1 MTGQATGDTEDLST
15 LAAEDLGRVH
25 IVGIGG
31 VGMLGV
37 ARLLLTRG
45 IPVSGSDIKEWPAL
59 ETLRA
64 LGATIHLGQARENI
78 ANVDTVVYSTA
89 IPADNVELAQARRRG
104 LRVLHRAE
112 ALVTAMN
119 GRQVVA
125 IAGTNGKTTT
135 TSMTTTVLQH
145 CGVDP
150 SFFIGGEFADA
161 GVGAHHGSGQHFVV
175 EADESDRSFLLYSPF
190 VAILTN
196 LEADHLNTYGDM
208 AGLETA
214 FRQFVDR
221 VDPKG
226 FVVVCADDAGAAQ
239 LGAYARSTG
248 RTVYSYGRA
257 ADADLRL
264 TEEAS
269 DVAGTSYVAMLDGVK
284 VGAVSVPVPGVHL
297 ALNSA
302 ASLLT
307 AVKLGLEPAKAVE
320 ALGQF
325 RGVRR
330 RFERKGVAAGV
341 RVYDEYAYHPTS
353 MTAALGTLREL
364 AGSGRLIVV
373 FQPYRMYRT
382 VAFQD
387 EIARALA
394 LADEV
399 VVMEVFGPGEERGP
413 GQGGAPLARAVAL
426 PPEQVVFE
434 PSWSAV
440 ATEVVRR
447 ARPGDLVVTMG
458 APPISMLGT
467 EILTALEEQPGLVS

>member
-1 MTGQATGDTEDLST
+1 MTDLANLT
-15 LAAEDLGRVH
+15 AEDLGRVH
-25 IVGIGG
+25 VIGIGG

-64 LGATIHLGQARENI
+64 LGARIHLGQAAGNLDG
-78 ANVDTVVYSTA
+78 VDTVVYSTA
-89 IPADNVELAQARRRG
+89 IPADNVELVEARRRG

-119 GRQVVA
+119 GRQGIAV
-125 IAGTNGKTTT
+125 AGTNGKTTT
-135 TSMTTTVLQH
+135 TSMVTTVLQH

-161 GVGAHHGSGQHFVV
+161 GVGAHHGSGPHFII
-175 EADESDRSFLLYSPF
+175 EADESDRSFLLYAPY
-190 VAILTN
+190 VAIITN

-208 AGLETA
+208 AGLEAA
-214 FRQFVDR
+214 FREFIDR

-226 FVVVCADDAGAAQ
+226 FVVVCADDEGAAR
-239 LGAYARSTG
+239 LGDYARSTG
-248 RTVYSYGRA
+248 RRVFTYGRSV
-257 ADADLRL
+257 DADLRL
-264 TEEAS
+264 AEEAS
-269 DVAGTSYVAMLDGVK
+269 DVAGTSYVAVLDGTK
-284 VGAVSVPVPGVHL
+284 IGAVSVPVPGVHL

-302 ASLLT
+302 AALLT
-307 AVKLGLEPAKAVE
+307 AMKLELEPAKAVE
-320 ALGQF
+320 SLAQF

-330 RFERKGVAAGV
+330 RFELKGVAAGV

-353 MTAALGTLREL
+353 MTAAISTLRTL
-364 AGSGRLIVV
+364 AGTGQLIVA

-382 VAFQD
+382 VAFLD
-387 EIARALA
+387 EIAESLGM
-394 LADEV
+394 ADQV
-399 VVMEVFGPGEERGP
+399 VVMEVFGPGEERAP
-413 GQGGAPLARAVAL
+413 GEGGAPLARAVPL
-426 PPEQVVFE
+426 PREDVVFE

-440 ATEVVRR
+440 APEVVRR

-467 EILTALEEQPGLVS
+467 EILAALEEQRVDR

>member
-1 MTGQATGDTEDLST
+1 MSDDLSKLT
-15 LAAEDLGRVH
+15 AEDLGRVH
-25 IVGIGG
+25 VIGIGG

-64 LGATIHLGQARENI
+64 LGATIHLGQAGENV
-78 ANVDTVVYSTA
+78 ADVDTIVYSTA
-89 IPADNVELAQARRRG
+89 IPAGNVELVEARRRG

-112 ALVTAMN
+112 ALVTAAN
-119 GRQVVA
+119 GRQLIA

-135 TSMTTTVLQH
+135 TSMVTTVLQH

-208 AGLETA
+208 AGLEAA
-214 FRQFVDR
+214 FGQFVDR
-221 VDPKG
+221 VDRNG
-226 FVVVCADDAGAAQ
+226 FVVVCADDPGAVR
-239 LGAYARSTG
+239 LGDYARSTG
-248 RTVYSYGRA
+248 RQVFSYGRSA
-257 ADADLRL
+257 EADLRL
-264 TEEAS
+264 TEETG
-269 DVAGTSYVAMLDGVK
+269 DVAGTSYVALLDQEKLGT
-284 VGAVSVPVPGVHL
+284 VSVPVPGGYL

-302 ASLLT
+302 AALLA
-307 AVKLGLEPAKAVE
+307 AVKLDLDPAKAAE
-320 ALGQF
+320 SLRQF

-330 RFERKGVAAGV
+330 RFELKGVAAGV

-353 MTAALGTLREL
+353 MTGALTTLRAL
-364 AGSGRLIVV
+364 AGAGRLIVA

-387 EIARALA
+387 EIAQSLA
-394 LADEV
+394 LADDV

-413 GQGGAPLARAVAL
+413 GQGGAPLARAVPL
-426 PPEQVVFE
+426 PPENVVFE

-440 ATEVVRR
+440 ATEVARR

-467 EILTALEEQPGLVS
+467 EILAALEEQPLSRHSV

>member
-1 MTGQATGDTEDLST
+1 MTEDLSR
-15 LAAEDLGRVH
+15 LSAEDLGRVH
-25 IVGIGG
+25 VIGIGG

-64 LGATIHLGQARENI
+64 LGATIQLGQTAGNVHG
-78 ANVDTVVYSTA
+78 VDTVVYSTA
-89 IPADNVELAQARRRG
+89 IPADNVELVEARRLG

-119 GRQVVA
+119 GRQVIA

-135 TSMTTTVLQH
+135 TSMVTTVLQH

-208 AGLETA
+208 AGLEAA
-214 FRQFVDR
+214 FREFVDR
-221 VDPKG
+221 VHPKG
-226 FVVVCADDAGAAQ
+226 FVVVCADDAGAVR
-239 LGAYARSTG
+239 LGDYARSTG
-248 RTVYSYGRA
+248 RQVFSYGRSEE
-257 ADADLRL
+257 ADLRL
-264 TEEAS
+264 TEEAG
-269 DVAGTSYVAMLDGVK
+269 DVAGTSYVARLAGEK
-284 VGAVSVPVPGVHL
+284 LGAVSVPVPGGYL

-302 ASLLT
+302 AALLA
-307 AVKLGLEPAKAVE
+307 AVKLDLDPGKAVE
-320 ALGQF
+320 SLGQF

-330 RFERKGVAAGV
+330 RFELKGVAAGV

-353 MTAALGTLREL
+353 MTGALTTLRTL
-364 AGSGRLIVV
+364 AGTGRLIVA

-387 EIARALA
+387 EIAQSLA
-394 LADEV
+394 LADDV
-399 VVMEVFGPGEERGP
+399 VVMEVFGPGEVREP
-413 GQGGAPLARAVAL
+413 GQGGAPLARAVPL
-426 PPEQVVFE
+426 PAENVVFE

-440 ATEVVRR
+440 AAEVVSR

-467 EILTALEEQPGLVS
+467 EILAALEEQPVGRHAR

>member
-1 MTGQATGDTEDLST
+1 MTEDLSK
-15 LAAEDLGRVH
+15 LSAEDLGRVH
-25 IVGIGG
+25 VIGIGG

-64 LGATIHLGQARENI
+64 LGATIHLGQAP
-78 ANVDTVVYSTA
+78 ANVADVDTVVYSTA
-89 IPADNVELAQARRRG
+89 IPADNVELVEARRRG

-119 GRQVVA
+119 GRQVIA

-135 TSMTTTVLQH
+135 TSMVTTVLQH

-175 EADESDRSFLLYSPF
+175 EADESDRTFLLYSPY
-190 VAILTN
+190 VAIITN

-208 AGLETA
+208 AGLEAA
-214 FRQFVDR
+214 FRQFIDR
-221 VDPKG
+221 VDRNG
-226 FVVVCADDAGAAQ
+226 VVVVCADDAGATR
-239 LGAYARSTG
+239 LGEYARSTG
-248 RTVYSYGRA
+248 RRVFTYGRA

-269 DVAGTSYVAMLDGVK
+269 DVAGTSYVAVLNGVK
-284 VGAVSVPVPGVHL
+284 LGAVSVAVPGVHL

-302 ASLLT
+302 AALLT
-307 AVKLGLEPAKAVE
+307 AVKLDLDAGKAVE
-320 ALGQF
+320 SLGQF

-330 RFERKGVAAGV
+330 RFELKGVAAGV

-353 MTAALGTLREL
+353 MTAALTTLRGL
-364 AGSGRLIVV
+364 AGQGRLIVA

-387 EIARALA
+387 EIAASLG

-399 VVMEVFGPGEERGP
+399 VVMEVFGPGEERLP
-413 GQGGAPLARAVAL
+413 GQGGAPLARAVPL
-426 PPEQVVFE
+426 PPDQVVFE

-458 APPISMLGT
+458 APPISMLGA
-467 EILTALEEQPGLVS
+467 EILTALEEQAGLVS

>member
-1 MTGQATGDTEDLST
+1 MSEDLSK
-15 LAAEDLGRVH
+15 LIAEDLGRVH
-25 IVGIGG
+25 VIGIGG

-64 LGATIHLGQARENI
+64 LGATIQLGQSAENL

-89 IPADNVELAQARRRG
+89 IPADNVELAEARRRG

-119 GRQVVA
+119 GRQVIA

-135 TSMTTTVLQH
+135 TSMVTTVLQH

-208 AGLETA
+208 AGLEAA

-221 VDPKG
+221 VDRSG
-226 FVVVCADDAGAAQ
+226 YVVVCADDPGAVR
-239 LGAYARSTG
+239 LGEYARSTG
-248 RTVYSYGRA
+248 RQVFSYGRSPE
-257 ADADLRL
+257 ADLRL
-264 TEEAS
+264 TEEAG
-269 DVAGTSYVAMLDGVK
+269 DVGGTSYVARLGDEK
-284 VGAVSVPVPGVHL
+284 LGAVSVPVPGGYL

-302 ASLLT
+302 AALLA
-307 AVKLGLEPAKAVE
+307 AVKLDLDPGKAVE
-320 ALGQF
+320 SLGQF

-330 RFERKGVAAGV
+330 RFELKGVAAGV

-353 MTAALGTLREL
+353 MTGALTTLRTL
-364 AGSGRLIVV
+364 AGTGRLIVA

-382 VAFQD
+382 IAFQD
-387 EIARALA
+387 EIAQSLA

-413 GQGGAPLARAVAL
+413 GQGGAPLARAVPL
-426 PPEQVVFE
+426 DPERVVFE
-434 PSWSAV
+434 PSWSSV
-440 ATEVVRR
+440 AAEVIRR

-467 EILTALEEQPGLVS
+467 EILTALEEQPVGRHSL

>member
-1 MTGQATGDTEDLST
+1 MSGQTTGEEVDLATLS
-15 LAAEDLGRVH
+15 AEDLGRVH
-25 IVGIGG
+25 VIGIGG

-45 IPVSGSDIKEWPAL
+45 IPVTGSDIKEWPAL

-64 LGATIHLGQARENI
+64 LGATIYLGQATGNI

-89 IPADNVELAQARRRG
+89 IPADNVELAEARRRG

-119 GRQVVA
+119 GRRVVA

-190 VAILTN
+190 AAILTN

-208 AGLETA
+208 AGLEAA
-214 FRQFVDR
+214 FREFVDR
-221 VDPKG
+221 VDPAG
-226 FVVVCADDAGAAQ
+226 FVVVCADDPGAAR
-239 LGAYARSTG
+239 LGEYARSTG
-248 RTVYSYGRA
+248 RKVYSYGRA
-257 ADADLRL
+257 PEANLRL
-264 TEEAS
+264 TEETS
-269 DVAGTSYVAMLDGVK
+269 DAAGSAYVAVLDGVPL
-284 VGAVSVPVPGVHL
+284 GAVTVPVPGIHL

-307 AVKLGLEPAKAVE
+307 AVRLGLEPQKAAE
-320 ALGQF
+320 ALAQF

-330 RFERKGVAAGV
+330 RFELKGVAAGV
-341 RVYDEYAYHPTS
+341 RVYDEYAYHPSS
-353 MTAALGTLREL
+353 MTAALTTLRVL
-364 AGSGRLIVV
+364 AGAGRLLVA

-387 EIARALA
+387 EIAQALG

-413 GQGGAPLARAVAL
+413 GQGGAPLARAVPL
-426 PPEQVVFE
+426 PPGQVVFE

-440 ATEVVRR
+440 ADEVVGRV
-447 ARPGDLVVTMG
+447 RPGDLVVTMG
-458 APPISMLGT
+458 APPISMLGA
-467 EILTALEEQPGLVS
+467 EILAALEEQPGPVS